1 MCRIFKS
8 SLPCLCTCG
17 EQPHRRLCFQP
28 ASTPMTTRKSRDH
41 VQIKSRLRLGSYHVI
56 FLEDIYECM
65 ILPALRCKCSINEN
79 INTSFSYPLENMMH
93 LPRFT
98 AAAVAATWSSIYQ
111 SRLKQPAPPD
121 FCVSCRC
128 SVAAERG
135 GRRCAKATSIRSY
148 IRLPPLSSRARD
160 SQLMLE

>member
-17 EQPHRRLCFQP
+17 EQPHQRLCFQP

-56 FLEDIYECM
+56 FPEDIYECL

-79 INTSFSYPLENMMH
+79 VNTSFSYPLENMGGGSPDMPNSDTLTLIYQGLLLLLLRGH
-93 LPRFT
+93 
-98 AAAVAATWSSIYQ
+98 SIYQ
-111 SRLKQPAPPD
+111 SRLK
-121 FCVSCRC
+121 
-128 SVAAERG
+128 AA
-135 GRRCAKATSIRSY
+135 SSY
-148 IRLPPLSSRARD
+148 CYIAN
-160 SQLMLE
+160 